1 MPCNGFNIANESE
14 EEYADRLQKVAKL
27 IKDKIAEHPVQ
38 VIHLQECDKEGKLR
52 ELLEQV
58 RDDYPQS
65 SAAGLANDFLRQSA
79 G

>member
-1 MPCNGFNIANESE
+1 MPDAI
-14 EEYADRLQKVAKL
+14 YKL
-27 IKDKIAEHPVQ
+27 GLVKARKGEAERS
-38 VIHLQECDKEGKLR
+38 R

-79 G
+79 S